1 MQSLSPEPSL
11 DAGRQQVVKPAD
23 CRTSASPALPAADVT
38 GCASSVVLAA
48 LVYLTALGAAALL
61 NAKTPILDGVSLYL
75 VAAASLCFYGR
86 VFFPQA
92 DRAVL
97 LVEGACIVVALGL
110 SLACLSY
117 LGPMTDWPLR
127 DREMILIDR
136 HLGLD
141 WLQVM
146 RGFDRRPLLLTIL
159 NAAYATF
166 TAQLIG
172 TALVLIAAGRKRE
185 LDRFFVTFLS
195 ASVLAE
201 LASVLVPT
209 LGPMVTLARDVG
221 FLHVRTIGR
230 VTGDIMLTLRSGSL
244 RVIDLGAIDGII
256 SFPSLHAAVAVI
268 VPYTL
273 RWNRPLFWPI
283 LILDGVMLISAI
295 PSGNHY
301 LSDLLGGVGVAALA
315 ILAANG
321 VQTLSRRAIEQRI
334 STESPSFAGGDR
346 RYSFSA
352 KNRMSRGARK
362 PE

>member
-1 MQSLSPEPSL
+1 
-11 DAGRQQVVKPAD
+11 
-23 CRTSASPALPAADVT
+23 
-38 GCASSVVLAA
+38 
-48 LVYLTALGAAALL
+48 
-61 NAKTPILDGVSLYL
+61 
-75 VAAASLCFYGR
+75 
-86 VFFPQA
+86 
-92 DRAVL
+92 
-97 LVEGACIVVALGL
+97 
-110 SLACLSY
+110 
-117 LGPMTDWPLR
+117 
-127 DREMILIDR
+127 MIWIDR

-141 WLQVM
+141 WLLVM

-172 TALVLIAAGRKRE
+172 TALVLTAAGRKRE

-209 LGPMVTLARDVG
+209 LGPMVTLARDAS
-221 FLHVRTIGR
+221 FQHVRTIGR
-230 VTGDIMLTLRSGSL
+230 ATGDIMLALRSGSL
-244 RVIDLGAIDGII
+244 RVVDLDAIDGII

-273 RWNRPLFWPI
+273 RWNRPLFWPV
-283 LILDGVMLISAI
+283 LILDGVMLVSAL

-301 LSDLLGGVGVAALA
+301 LSDLIGGVVVATLA

-321 VQTLSRRAIEQRI
+321 VQTLTRRAIEHRL
-334 STESPSFAGGDR
+334 SRASPVFAVDAT

-352 KNRMSRGARK
+352 KNRISRGAKK